1 MGVMLF
7 QTKSGKKED
16 LEFLLVVHK
25 YIQYI
30 QTATSLWCLHIF
42 FDVEILSDSFLYIV
56 HQGQI
61 WRTKKNLSEIVSGR
75 EGL

>member
-7 QTKSGKKED
+7 QTKSGKEED

-30 QTATSLWCLHIF
+30 QTVTGLWCLHIF
-42 FDVEILSDSFLYIV
+42 FDVEILSD
-56 HQGQI
+56 
-61 WRTKKNLSEIVSGR
+61 
-75 EGL
+75 